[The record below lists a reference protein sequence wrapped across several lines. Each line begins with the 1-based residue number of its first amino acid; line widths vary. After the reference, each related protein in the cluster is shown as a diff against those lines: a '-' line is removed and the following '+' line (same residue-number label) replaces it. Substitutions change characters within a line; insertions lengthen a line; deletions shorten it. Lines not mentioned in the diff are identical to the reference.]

1 MAVEIDVN
9 MHYALGDDP
18 MVLLTIEAARMAGQ
32 TILHDQLDIE
42 GATLTRIDGE
52 GGVGQRVWARVDGAC
67 LNLRYRASVEVAHP
81 HRQIETLDAD
91 PLPRLPGHVLASLR
105 PSRYCQSDLFRDLA
119 AQNFGD
125 LAGGQKILAIRDW
138 VSGALRYAP
147 GSSNADT
154 SAVDTFAS
162 GEGVCRDYAHM
173 VCALARASNI
183 PARCVSVYGA
193 GVNPPDFHAVAQV
206 WLEGGWHMVD
216 ATGMSSGADLVVI
229 AAGRD
234 ASDIAFMETQ
244 SMAEMIS
251 QSVSVQIR

>member
-1 MAVEIDVN
+1 
-9 MHYALGDDP
+9 
-18 MVLLTIEAARMAGQ
+18 
-32 TILHDQLDIE
+32 
-42 GATLTRIDGE
+42 
-52 GGVGQRVWARVDGAC
+52 
-67 LNLRYRASVEVAHP
+67 
-81 HRQIETLDAD
+81 
-91 PLPRLPGHVLASLR
+91 
-105 PSRYCQSDLFRDLA
+105 
-119 AQNFGD
+119 
-125 LAGGQKILAIRDW
+125 
-138 VSGALRYAP
+138 
-147 GSSNADT
+147 
-154 SAVDTFAS
+154 
-162 GEGVCRDYAHM
+162 M

>member
-1 MAVEIDVN
+1 MPVEIDVN
-9 MHYALGDDP
+9 MQYALGDDP
-18 MVLLTIEAARMAGQ
+18 MVLLRIEAARIAGQ
-32 TILHDQLDIE
+32 TILNEELHVE

-52 GGVGQRVWARVDGAC
+52 GGVGQCVWARVGGVC
-67 LNLRYRASVEVAHP
+67 LNLQYRASVELSYP
-81 HRQIETLDAD
+81 QSRIETLDAD
-91 PLPRLPGHVLASLR
+91 LLPHLPGHVLASLR
-105 PSRYCQSDLFRDLA
+105 PSRFCQSDLFRDLA
-119 AQNFGD
+119 AQNFGG
-125 LAGGQKILAIRDW
+125 LAGGEKILAIREW
-138 VSGALRYAP
+138 VSGALRYVP

-154 SAVDTFAS
+154 SAVDTFTS
-162 GEGVCRDYAHM
+162 GEGVCRDFAHL

-183 PARCVSVYGA
+183 PARYVSVYGA

-206 WLEGGWHMVD
+206 WLDGGWHMVD

-234 ASDIAFMETQ
+234 ASDIAFMETL

>member
-1 MAVEIDVN
+1 MAIEIDVN

-32 TILHDQLDIE
+32 TILQDQLDIA

-52 GGVGQRVWARVDGAC
+52 GGVGQRVWARVDGDC
-67 LNLRYRASVEVAHP
+67 LNLQYRASVKVAPVHC
-81 HRQIETLDAD
+81 RIETLGAD
-91 PLPRLPGHVLASLR
+91 LLPRLPGHVLASLR
-105 PSRYCQSDLFRDLA
+105 PSRFCQSDLFRDLA
-119 AQNFGD
+119 VQNFGD
-125 LAGGQKILAIRDW
+125 LAGGEKILAIRDW
-138 VSGALRYAP
+138 VSAALRYVP
-147 GSSNADT
+147 GSSSADT

-162 GEGVCRDYAHM
+162 GEGVCRDYAHL

-183 PARCVSVYGA
+183 PARYVSVYGV

-244 SMAEMIS
+244 SMAELIS